1 VTWQLMIGKN
11 LLWVAKQHGHSV
23 QVMLTM
29 YAAWLE
35 GATEADIEAIKAA
48 MQSRAKPTTSRLAV
62 PEHAAPS
69 NPPPPPEF
77 GTRLALGKRRRVQA
91 SEKDQII
98 VAERVGLLGVPP
110 RPFGAAL
117 RVLAPLRLVPSDHLG
132 TRHNASLST
141 YPTGVIPPFALYRPT
156 SGTGG

>member
-35 GATEADIEAIKAA
+35 GATDADIEAIKAA
-48 MQSRAKPTTSRLAV
+48 MQSRADPTTSRLAV

-98 VAERVGLLGVPP
+98 VAERVGLLGAK
-110 RPFGAAL
+110 R
-117 RVLAPLRLVPSDHLG
+117 LAPSG
-132 TRHNASLST
+132 
-141 YPTGVIPPFALYRPT
+141 PPFA
-156 SGTGG
+156 